1 MIDLSE
7 KPRMMRAVGFYK
19 YLPIE
24 HPESLLD
31 IEVPKPFPKGRDILV
46 EVKAISVNPADPI
59 VRAYDN
65 KVGEPPYLLGWDVAG
80 VVEQVG
86 PECTLFQPGDEVFY
100 AGSLIR
106 SGCNSEF
113 HLVDERIVGRK
124 PASLDFANAA
134 SLPLTTITA
143 WEGLFDRFGI
153 SQDLEA
159 NRNKSILI
167 IGAAGGV
174 GSIAVQIANL
184 AGLTVIGTASRP
196 ESIQWVNELGVN
208 FVINHYEALLPQLHK
223 IGFDQVD
230 YIFCLNNTDQHWN
243 NMTEVIAPQGKICLI
258 VENEAPIAL
267 GLLKSKSVTVV
278 WETMF
283 TRSTFNTED
292 IEEQHRL
299 LNRLAELVDEG
310 KIRTTVTEKIS
321 PINAANLKLAHA
333 KIESGKTIGKIVLG
347 PVRKLYN
354 S

>member
-1 MIDLSE
+1 MIKNPEL
-7 KPRMMRAVGFYK
+7 MRAVGYYK

-31 IEVPKPFPKGRDILV
+31 IEIPKPTPQGCDLLV
-46 EVKAISVNPADPI
+46 KVKAISANPADPI
-59 VRAYDN
+59 VRAYEQA
-65 KVGEPPYLLGWDVAG
+65 GEGPFILGWDVSG

-100 AGSLIR
+100 AGSIVR

-124 PASLDFANAA
+124 PSTLDFADAA

-143 WEGLFDRFGI
+143 WESLFDRLGI
-153 SQDLEA
+153 SHAPEA
-159 NRNKSILI
+159 NQNKSILI

-174 GSIAVQIANL
+174 GSIAVQLARL

-196 ESIQWVNELGVN
+196 ESTRWVEELGAQN
-208 FVINHYEALLPQLHK
+208 VINHYDPFLPQLQKH
-223 IGFDQVD
+223 GFDHVD
-230 YIFCLNNTDQHWN
+230 YIFCLNNTDQHWL

-258 VENEAPIAL
+258 VENEAPVAL
-267 GLLKSKSVTVV
+267 NLLKSKSVTIV

-283 TRSTFNTED
+283 TRSMFSTED
-292 IEEQHRL
+292 IIEQHRL

-310 KIRTTVTEKIS
+310 KIRTAVTEKLS
-321 PINAANLKLAHA
+321 PINAANLKLAHG
-333 KIESGKTIGKIVLG
+333 KIESGKTIGKIVLEHF
-347 PVRKLYN
+347 

>member
-1 MIDLSE
+1 MST
-7 KPRMMRAVGFYK
+7 KPETMKAVGYYK

-31 IEVPKPFPKGRDILV
+31 LEVPKPSPKGRDILV

-65 KVGEPPYLLGWDVAG
+65 KVGEPPYILGWDVAG

-86 PECTLFQPGDEVFY
+86 PECTLFRPGDEVFY

-106 SGCNSEF
+106 PGGNSKF
-113 HLVDERIVGRK
+113 HVVDEQIVGRK
-124 PASLDFANAA
+124 PSTLDFANAA

-143 WEGLFDRFGI
+143 WESLFDRLLI
-153 SQDLEA
+153 SQSPEA
-159 NRNKSILI
+159 NRNKSILM

-174 GSIAVQIANL
+174 GSIALQLAKL

-196 ESIQWVNELGVN
+196 ESVQWVKELGAD
-208 FVINHYEALLPQLHK
+208 FVINHYEPFLPQLQI
-223 IGFDQVD
+223 IGFDHVD
-230 YIFCLNNTDQHWN
+230 YIFCMNNTDQHWN

-283 TRSTFNTED
+283 TRSTFQTED

-310 KIRTTVTEKIS
+310 KIRTAVTERMS

-333 KIESGKTIGKIVLG
+333 KIESGQAIGKIVLEHF
-347 PVRKLYN
+347 

>member
-1 MIDLSE
+1 MST
-7 KPRMMRAVGFYK
+7 KPETMKAVGYYK

-31 IEVPKPFPKGRDILV
+31 LEVPKPSPQGRDILV

-59 VRAYDN
+59 VRACDN
-65 KVGEPPYLLGWDVAG
+65 KVGEPPYILGWDVAG

-86 PECTLFQPGDEVFY
+86 PECTLFRPGDEVFY

-106 SGCNSEF
+106 PGGNSEF
-113 HLVDERIVGRK
+113 HVVDERIVGRK
-124 PASLDFANAA
+124 PSTLDFANAA

-143 WEGLFDRFGI
+143 WESLFDRLLI
-153 SQDLEA
+153 SQNPEA
-159 NRNKSILI
+159 NRNKSILM

-174 GSIAVQIANL
+174 GSIALQLAKL

-196 ESIQWVNELGVN
+196 ESIQWVKELGAD
-208 FVINHYEALLPQLHK
+208 FVINHYEPFLPQLQK
-223 IGFDQVD
+223 IGFDHVD
-230 YIFCLNNTDQHWN
+230 YIFCMNNTDQHWN

-267 GLLKSKSVTVV
+267 GMLKSKSVTVV

-283 TRSTFNTED
+283 TRSTFQTED

-310 KIRTTVTEKIS
+310 KIRTAVTERMS

-333 KIESGKTIGKIVLG
+333 KIESGQAIGKIVLEHF
-347 PVRKLYN
+347 